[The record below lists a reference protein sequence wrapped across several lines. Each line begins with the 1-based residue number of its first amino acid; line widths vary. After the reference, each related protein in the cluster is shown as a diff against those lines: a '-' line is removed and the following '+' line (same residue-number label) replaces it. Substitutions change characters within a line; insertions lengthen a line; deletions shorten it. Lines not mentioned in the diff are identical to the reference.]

1 MTWQTKNNVAN
12 VVRSARDGGS
22 GFGSRS
28 HPVTILNVYI
38 YWLINLIMIIIIQ
51 ILMFAQWTVSVV
63 FFSIC
68 ERRTRNRIKIFAS
81 FFLNDY
87 VFERAI
93 HNEPCSV
100 QRGTIFCSAKFIQNT
115 QQILCFTV
123 FLLLLL
129 FSMCVGLLWV
139 CEGALKLQTL
149 WLYSIFFIWR
159 QMEIMGQWKLNQRR
173 RAKVGKENAVKLRAI
188 KSTQVERKK
197 NESLNVLL
205 TFLMMTKMMNFSAS
219 IIYGPKLHIYK
230 WQS

>member
-22 GFGSRS
+22 GFGSRF

-38 YWLINLIMIIIIQ
+38 YWLINLIIIIIIQ

-115 QQILCFTV
+115 KQILCFTV
-123 FLLLLL
+123 FCCCCYLVCVWGCCECVRVRSNCKHYDCIL
-129 FSMCVGLLWV
+129 FFYMAANGNN
-139 CEGALKLQTL
+139 GAMKIE
-149 WLYSIFFIWR
+149 SKKKSKSR
-159 QMEIMGQWKLNQRR
+159 KRKCGQITRD
-173 RAKVGKENAVKLRAI
+173 KVNT
-188 KSTQVERKK
+188 SRKK
-197 NESLNVLL
+197 KKWI
-205 TFLMMTKMMNFSAS
+205 TKRSAY
-219 IIYGPKLHIYK
+219 IFDDDEDDEF
-230 WQS
+230 